1 MMPSD
6 QIPIEVQDQPYA
18 MRPAVA
24 SEKTALNQ
32 ESAEGTGQY
41 SAPVN
46 PDYEET
52 PAPTQQRLPTLEEAE
67 EWLLEHRNPS
77 ESDLEELAIQLHMDP
92 YDVREL
98 MEDYARE
105 VGIGVPL
112 RAGGNPMDPHEHS
125 ETEITAEEAK
135 EIGTK
140 IGINWEEVEFSP
152 ESLAKGITV
161 EQEHGS
167 SDPETDVIGDD
178 LEAAAKIAWA
188 HLKEMAD
195 YYERLAQMEK
205 AANEFVR
212 RGRAF
217 ITLCPEC
224 KSMQRVDYWRD
235 TPCQNCTYPVPG
247 YFWTHV
253 DEEMKKGGPREPVP
267 KDMEEAFNRVT
278 EVQEDSPM
286 PQTMIAQKTNRLDPK
301 TREKIN
307 EKLSGAGLD
316 GNGRFDEPGQALTVA
331 FEILDSFSIVPG
343 EVVDAFPFT
352 QGSGRRTIYLEF
364 KSTHEDPMMPGVAI
378 ANSMLTMTWYKF
390 EELEKYECLVYI
402 S

>member
-1 MMPSD
+1 
-6 QIPIEVQDQPYA
+6 
-18 MRPAVA
+18 
-24 SEKTALNQ
+24 
-32 ESAEGTGQY
+32 
-41 SAPVN
+41 
-46 PDYEET
+46 
-52 PAPTQQRLPTLEEAE
+52 
-67 EWLLEHRNPS
+67 
-77 ESDLEELAIQLHMDP
+77 
-92 YDVREL
+92 
-98 MEDYARE
+98 
-105 VGIGVPL
+105 
-112 RAGGNPMDPHEHS
+112 
-125 ETEITAEEAK
+125 
-135 EIGTK
+135 
-140 IGINWEEVEFSP
+140 
-152 ESLAKGITV
+152 
-161 EQEHGS
+161 
-167 SDPETDVIGDD
+167 
-178 LEAAAKIAWA
+178 
-188 HLKEMAD
+188 
-195 YYERLAQMEK
+195 
-205 AANEFVR
+205 
-212 RGRAF
+212 
-217 ITLCPEC
+217 
-224 KSMQRVDYWRD
+224 
-235 TPCQNCTYPVPG
+235 
-247 YFWTHV
+247 
-253 DEEMKKGGPREPVP
+253 MKKGGPREPVP